1 MECVMDQC
9 DFSILHGKY
18 YNFNIL
24 NVNGSND
31 IDYDSANLELL
42 NVENFKFIV
51 HKNDTCVADSLRIGI
66 LFEKFV
72 VSFVKNFINPTKNI
86 IDLGANIGTHSIIYS
101 NYTKGNIY
109 SFEPQKIV
117 FDILQ
122 KNIELNNC
130 KNIIPYNF
138 GGSNVNNIFYMN
150 ACYDLKDN
158 QGAFCIDKS
167 LDETNGLKIQCKIID
182 ELNIQNVGYI
192 KIDVE
197 GHEYEALLGME
208 KIISRDKPTIMI
220 EIHDNCI
227 TKNDTFLFFEKIG
240 YKKYYKISHC
250 DYIFLNSKFEVFD
263 KINNIY

>member
-1 MECVMDQC
+1 MECVIDNI
-9 DFSILHGKY
+9 DNLHSKY
-18 YNFNIL
+18 YDSKIL
-24 NVNGSND
+24 NVNGSNN

-130 KNIIPYNF
+130 KNIIYF
-138 GGSNVNNIFYMN
+138 VSQWKTKYLI
-150 ACYDLKDN
+150 N
-158 QGAFCIDKS
+158 Q
-167 LDETNGLKIQCKIID
+167 
-182 ELNIQNVGYI
+182 
-192 KIDVE
+192 
-197 GHEYEALLGME
+197 
-208 KIISRDKPTIMI
+208 
-220 EIHDNCI
+220 
-227 TKNDTFLFFEKIG
+227 
-240 YKKYYKISHC
+240 
-250 DYIFLNSKFEVFD
+250 
-263 KINNIY
+263 

>member
-1 MECVMDQC
+1 MVFNVGDKVHRNVLLSC
-9 DFSILHGKY
+9 DHGLMIVNRFDCNDNQVGHGQWLLDHGNTSTIEAFNCYESIKEFSEPVI
-18 YNFNIL
+18 F
-24 NVNGSND
+24 D
-31 IDYDSANLELL
+31 I
-42 NVENFKFIV
+42 
-51 HKNDTCVADSLRIGI
+51 
-66 LFEKFV
+66 
-72 VSFVKNFINPTKNI
+72 
-86 IDLGANIGTHSIIYS
+86 GANIGTF
-101 NYTKGNIY
+101 TTWMAKAFPQGKVY

-167 LDETNGLKIQCKIID
+167 LDETNGLKIQCRIID

-220 EIHDNCI
+220 EIHDDCI